1 MVVGAG
7 RNSLQGAGGEG
18 GIYLDVRKGFPAY
31 DGVGGTLGHISKP
44 GPKVL
49 GLL

>member
-1 MVVGAG
+1 MVVGAEW
-7 RNSLQGAGGEG
+7 NSLQGAGGEG
-18 GIYLDVRKGFPAY
+18 GRYVDVRKGFPAY
-31 DGVGGTLGHISKP
+31 DGVGVMLGHISKP